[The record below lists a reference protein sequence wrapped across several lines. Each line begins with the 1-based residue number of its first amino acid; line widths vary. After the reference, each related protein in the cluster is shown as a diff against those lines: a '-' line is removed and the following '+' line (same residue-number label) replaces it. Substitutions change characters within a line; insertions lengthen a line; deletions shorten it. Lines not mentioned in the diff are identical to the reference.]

1 MCIYDFGDHFFVI
14 FLIIPRIR
22 VKKPTSNF
30 KFVGFFEG
38 NYFFIVMEWH
48 ELVVS
53 KLQKFQVNYGSAQ
66 SRGKPGISALS
77 KAVVACDV
85 SGMGA
90 IFSP

>member
-1 MCIYDFGDHFFVI
+1 
-14 FLIIPRIR
+14 
-22 VKKPTSNF
+22 
-30 KFVGFFEG
+30 
-38 NYFFIVMEWH
+38 MEWH